1 MEDQAKRLRE
11 LMGNKAHTQKKAKT
25 LAIASGK
32 GGVGKTNFAINLA
45 ISLKNLG
52 HSVLLFDADIGL
64 SNIEILTGISAKYTI
79 IDLIL
84 KSKSIYD
91 IIEEGPKGIKIISGG
106 FGYYDLSIIND
117 ENLNKLFSEIE
128 KLEGQV
134 DFIIFDIGAGISDMV
149 LNFILATDEAILIT
163 TPDPTSLM
171 DVYTLIKA
179 LTISGYSGILNIVT
193 NIVENRTEALNI
205 FEKLNKVSNN
215 FLNIELKFLGYL
227 EKDNLVSK
235 SVRSQ
240 QPFTLMFPK
249 ADISKR
255 MNIMALKLI
264 DIHFVEEEI
273 KLSFTQKLKSLI
285 FERGRW

>member
-1 MEDQAKRLRE
+1 
-11 LMGNKAHTQKKAKT
+11 
-25 LAIASGK
+25 
-32 GGVGKTNFAINLA
+32 
-45 ISLKNLG
+45 
-52 HSVLLFDADIGL
+52 
-64 SNIEILTGISAKYTI
+64 
-79 IDLIL
+79 
-84 KSKSIYD
+84 
-91 IIEEGPKGIKIISGG
+91 
-106 FGYYDLSIIND
+106 
-117 ENLNKLFSEIE
+117 
-128 KLEGQV
+128 
-134 DFIIFDIGAGISDMV
+134 

-193 NIVENRTEALNI
+193 NIVENRAEALNI

-215 FLNIELKFLGYL
+215 FLNIELEFLGYL

-249 ADISKR
+249 ANISKR
-255 MNIMALKLI
+255 MNIMALKLM
-264 DIHFVEEEI
+264 DIPAAEEEI

-285 FERGRW
+285 FERGR

>member
-11 LMGNKAHTQKKAKT
+11 LMGNKIHTPKKAKT

-117 ENLNKLFSEIE
+117 ENLNKLFSGIE

-149 LNFILATDEAILIT
+149 LNFILAADEAILIT

-285 FERGRW
+285 FERGR